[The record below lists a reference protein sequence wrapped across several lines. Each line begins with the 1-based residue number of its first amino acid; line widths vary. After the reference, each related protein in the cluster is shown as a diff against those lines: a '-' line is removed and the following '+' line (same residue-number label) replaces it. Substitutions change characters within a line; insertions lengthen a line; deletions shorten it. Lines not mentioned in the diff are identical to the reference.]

1 MYLCICIRKFVG
13 QQALSIFLHVR
24 VADVSHVSQ
33 AECKEYSAS
42 VASNCDSTTLTS
54 LLMYQL
60 SHITRSF
67 WIQSKRTIQPKGV
80 EVKNF
85 KRSCNTIIHIR
96 SKTMIST
103 VSTKILLASI
113 SACESSL
120 ANAKRINTIVPN
132 KTLITILIFIF
143 VLIFTIHTTNAFLPH
158 YGWYFSALQHTHTH
172 ICVRTYKSGLTWT
185 PHVWGAQD
193 EMMAAEDYSKEGGT
207 THEFSRRH
215 PFSHISH
222 SFSNNFPKSRGLR
235 MLS

>member
-1 MYLCICIRKFVG
+1 MG

-67 WIQSKRTIQPKGV
+67 WIQSERTIQPKGV

-96 SKTMIST
+96 SKTMIGT

-132 KTLITILIFIF
+132 KRLITIPIFVF

-158 YGWYFSALQHTHTH
+158 YGWYFSALQHTHTYMCSVYVH
-172 ICVRTYKSGLTWT
+172 IKAAWLELLTYEEPRMRWWQRRTIVRREALHMSLAVAILLATYLTVSPT
-185 PHVWGAQD
+185 TSPSQEVW
-193 EMMAAEDYSKEGGT
+193 ECCRNTYLI
-207 THEFSRRH
+207 R
-215 PFSHISH
+215 I
-222 SFSNNFPKSRGLR
+222 
-235 MLS
+235 